1 MIPRCKQNKT
11 EKILDVTNKDY
22 NIQVKAYRNGNVVT
36 VTLYTTSIGQEI
48 TNGAKNI
55 LLAQLGEKNGPLE
68 TMNHMLATQLG
79 VRFNIRV
86 YENGNINISHV
97 YNTIGVSSQIVQM
110 FTYVTK

>member
-1 MIPRCKQNKT
+1 MKPLCKQNKT
-11 EKILDVTNKDY
+11 KKILDVTNEDY
-22 NIQVKAYRNGNVVT
+22 NIQIKAYKNGKVVT
-36 VTLYTTSIGQEI
+36 VTLYAAPIGQEI

-55 LLAQLGEKNGPLE
+55 LLAQLGENNGPLE
-68 TMNHMLATQLG
+68 TINHMLATQLG

-97 YNTIGVSSQIVQM
+97 YNTIGLSSQIVQM